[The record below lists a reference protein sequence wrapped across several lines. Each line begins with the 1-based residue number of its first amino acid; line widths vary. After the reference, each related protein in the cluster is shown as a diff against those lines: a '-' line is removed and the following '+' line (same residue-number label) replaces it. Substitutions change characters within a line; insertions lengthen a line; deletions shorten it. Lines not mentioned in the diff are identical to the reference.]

1 MTGVVDNILF
11 GNNRIKLND
20 AEAVFPY
27 EENAS
32 WQVRGQ
38 RYVDR
43 LEKLAPT
50 PYKRI
55 VDKMPG
61 NFTMVGLIHAIL
73 PKARIIHSR
82 RHPVETCLSCYRIHF
97 AEGQVWSYN
106 LRELGRRSEER
117 RVGKECVS
125 KCRSRWGPDN

>member
-1 MTGVVDNILF
+1 MTGVDYNILF

-82 RHPVETCLSCYRIHF
+82 RHPVKTCLSCYRIHF
-97 AEGQVWSYN
+97 AEGQV
-106 LRELGRRSEER
+106 RSEEHTSELQSLMR
-117 RVGKECVS
+117 ISYAFSCLK
-125 KCRSRWGPDN
+125 

>member
-1 MTGVVDNILF
+1 MTGVDYNILF

-82 RHPVETCLSCYRIHF
+82 RH
-97 AEGQVWSYN
+97 
-106 LRELGRRSEER
+106 RSEEQTSELQSLMSTSYA
-117 RVGKECVS
+117 VLCLNKKKKS
-125 KCRSRWGPDN
+125 